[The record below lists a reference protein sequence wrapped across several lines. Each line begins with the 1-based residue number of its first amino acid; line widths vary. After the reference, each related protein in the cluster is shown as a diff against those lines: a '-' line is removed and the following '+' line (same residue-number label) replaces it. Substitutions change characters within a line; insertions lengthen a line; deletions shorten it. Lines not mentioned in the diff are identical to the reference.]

1 MHGLVFIC
9 LVLVLHDEWPCLH
22 DEWPCMVL
30 KFALPKVHDEW
41 SFSLTLH
48 GKHDEYPCMVLNLSS
63 HKCLHG
69 SFVS

>member
-1 MHGLVFIC
+1 MLSMRLQGG
-9 LVLVLHDEWPCLH
+9 E
-22 DEWPCMVL
+22 
-30 KFALPKVHDEW
+30 FALPKVDGEW